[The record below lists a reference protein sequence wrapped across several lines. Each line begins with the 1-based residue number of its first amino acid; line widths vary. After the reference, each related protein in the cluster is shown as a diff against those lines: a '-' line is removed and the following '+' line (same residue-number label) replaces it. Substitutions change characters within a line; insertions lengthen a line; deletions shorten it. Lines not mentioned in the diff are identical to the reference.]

1 MFTGL
6 VQAVGEVVASQARG
20 AGRRLSIR
28 ADLTAALKVGDSIAL
43 EGVCLT
49 AAAVAADG
57 ADFDVSAATAGRTTL
72 GSLRPGDYVNLEL
85 PIGAAGLL
93 GGHIVQGH
101 ADGVGTVAALE
112 RRGDA
117 FELAVALPDGLARYV
132 VPQGSWAAA
141 GISLTASSVA
151 GGVVRAA
158 IIPHTYH
165 HTTLQYRRPGD
176 GVNVEV
182 DILAKYVER
191 LLAPTGRGLTA
202 EQLTRL
208 GFGD

>member
-28 ADLTAALKVGDSIAL
+28 ADLAAALKVGDSVAV

-49 AAAVAADG
+49 AAAVPADG
-57 ADFDVSAATAGRTTL
+57 ADFDVSAATADRTTL
-72 GSLRPGDYVNLEL
+72 GRLRPGDYVNLEL
-85 PIGAAGLL
+85 PLAAAGLL

-101 ADGVGTVAALE
+101 VDGVGTVAALD

-117 FELAVALPDGLARYV
+117 LELAVALPDGLARYV

-151 GGVVRAA
+151 DGVVRAA

-191 LLAPTGRGLTA
+191 LLGPADRGLTA
-202 EQLTRL
+202 ERLARL
-208 GFGD
+208 GFAD